1 MSRYNLIM
9 CFILYLLLSYSA
21 LQAQE
26 DNHTELPKNILLEAE
41 YYDAVDSDR
50 QIFTYNVN
58 AGIGFYPFKNLGLFG
73 VLVLSGNEG
82 YSTDDFKPYLGKMN
96 ADSSG
101 LGITAMARLHLLK
114 TDSFGLFFD
123 ASSGGIY
130 YDDEFP
136 PQGTHWNYMSRCGGG
151 ITWQIN
157 KKTALGIGYRY
168 MHISNGKMD
177 DSDNNPAMDSK
188 GGFIGIVYEF

>member
-1 MSRYNLIM
+1 MGKYNFVLFLFFLVP
-9 CFILYLLLSYSA
+9 CSG

-26 DNHTELPKNILLEAE
+26 AELSKRNQHILLEAE

-50 QIFTYNVN
+50 QISTYNIN

-73 VLVLSGNEG
+73 VLVLSRNDG
-82 YSTDDFKPYLGKMN
+82 YPTDDFKPYLGEMN

-101 LGITAMARLHLLK
+101 LGITGMARLHLLK
-114 TDSFGLFFD
+114 TDSFGVFFD
-123 ASSGGIY
+123 ASFGGIY

-136 PQGTHWNYMSRCGGG
+136 PQGTHWNYLSRYGGG

-157 KKTALGIGYRY
+157 KKTTLAIGYRY

-177 DSDNNPAMDSK
+177 EGDNNPAMDSK